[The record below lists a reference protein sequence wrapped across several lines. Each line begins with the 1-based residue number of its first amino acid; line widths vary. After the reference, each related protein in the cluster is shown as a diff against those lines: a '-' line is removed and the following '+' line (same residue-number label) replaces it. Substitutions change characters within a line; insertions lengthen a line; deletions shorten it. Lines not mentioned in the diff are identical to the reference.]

1 MLSRPSPRFRKPT
14 SIEQRMNLFLT
25 ELGFIEGEDFFREF
39 NFRLS
44 NGGIRIFDFYFPR
57 QKIAIECD
65 GTYWH
70 RNKWRDLFKDVQTNW
85 DEVTVLRFSEE
96 DIEKNPTNAIKELK
110 SLLFSKGQFIRE
122 ISV

>member
-1 MLSRPSPRFRKPT
+1 MLSRPSPRLRKPT

-25 ELGFIEGEDFFREF
+25 ELGLIEGEDFFREF

-70 RNKWRDLFKDVQTNW
+70 RNRWRDFFKDVQTNW
-85 DEVTVLRFSEE
+85 DEITVLRFSEE
-96 DIEKNPTNAIKELK
+96 DIEKDGTKVMEELK
-110 SLLFSKGQFIRE
+110 TALCLCTPRFMGI
-122 ISV
+122 